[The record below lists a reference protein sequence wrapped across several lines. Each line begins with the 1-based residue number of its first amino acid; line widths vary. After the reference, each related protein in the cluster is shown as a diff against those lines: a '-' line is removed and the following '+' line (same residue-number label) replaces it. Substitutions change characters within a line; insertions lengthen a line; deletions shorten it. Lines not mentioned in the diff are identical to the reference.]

1 LKKSLV
7 LTGMMGVGKS
17 TIGKLL
23 AKILNIKF
31 IDTDNL
37 ITEREGKSIKSI
49 FKINGEKYFRD
60 VERRIS
66 LEMLKKGSCVI
77 ALGGG
82 AFVDNQ
88 IRDQVL
94 KTSVSFWLDYEVKN
108 IIKRFSG
115 QNRRPLLDVKD
126 LEESMNKI
134 YEQRKKIYKLSNYR
148 IDCNKIDKNQITK
161 KILEFYEN
169 N

>member
-1 LKKSLV
+1 MKKSLV